1 MLMTIPSTLSILLYV
16 ATIWCFT
23 FVIRAML
30 AETVSDEV
38 LSPTAKDSRVEPVPM
53 TVLFPCIWTTQM
65 NASIVVVGTEPV
77 VDVFDGRAPRLS
89 TSSVVVA

>member
-16 ATIWCFT
+16 ATIGCFT

-30 AETVSDEV
+30 AGTVSDEV
-38 LSPTAKDSRVEPVPM
+38 LSPTAKDSRVKPVPVA
-53 TVLFPCIWTTQM
+53 VLFPCVWTTQM

-77 VDVFDGRAPRLS
+77 VDAFDGRAPRLG

>member
-1 MLMTIPSTLSILLYV
+1 
-16 ATIWCFT
+16 
-23 FVIRAML
+23 ML

-38 LSPTAKDSRVEPVPM
+38 LCPTAKESRVEPVPM
-53 TVLFPCIWTTQM
+53 AVLFPCIWTTQM

-77 VDVFDGRAPRLS
+77 VDTFDGRAPRLG